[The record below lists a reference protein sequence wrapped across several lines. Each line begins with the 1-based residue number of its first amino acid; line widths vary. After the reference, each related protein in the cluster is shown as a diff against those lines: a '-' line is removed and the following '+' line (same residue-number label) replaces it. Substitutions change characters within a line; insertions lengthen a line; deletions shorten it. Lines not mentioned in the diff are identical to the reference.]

1 MIMITTLMMTG
12 HGIQTENQVWGY
24 FILSLKQGSVLS
36 VVLFSFTEE
45 CKQISDVT
53 NLKNLSA
60 MGLNF
65 NLITEPPQVSV
76 LFSQ

>member
-12 HGIQTENQVWGY
+12 HGIQTENQVWGH